1 MISVALQ
8 RVTRRTDVQSS
19 LTRTH
24 FLLALLV
31 VVIWGSNFVVI
42 RLALNHLPPLF
53 FATLRFAL
61 VFFPLAL
68 FIKRPAV
75 SFANLASY
83 GLLIGVGQFGLM
95 FIAMKGHISPGI
107 TSLVMQ
113 LQIFV
118 TIGISVFQGSE
129 RLRFYQYVA
138 LGLAVLGLAVIA
150 VYGGGSA
157 TPLGLFL
164 TICAAVSWAFANV
177 LNRAAGKIDMLA
189 YVVWAAMF
197 AILPLFILSLV
208 FEGWQADW
216 FGLQQADAL
225 TWAAVLWQSVAN
237 TMFGYGVW
245 GWLLARYP
253 AATVTPMAFLVPVF
267 GMSSSAFF
275 LGEALPAWKIIAAV
289 LVLTG
294 LAINLFWQ
302 RYSQMR

>member
-1 MISVALQ
+1 MH
-8 RVTRRTDVQSS
+8 TT
-19 LTRTH
+19 LTRNH

-31 VVIWGSNFVVI
+31 VAIWGSNFVVI

-61 VFFPLAL
+61 VFFPLAF
-68 FIKRPAV
+68 FIKRPDV
-75 SFANLASY
+75 SWANLASY

-113 LQIFV
+113 LQVFV
-118 TIGISVFQGSE
+118 TIGISVFRGSE
-129 RLRFYQYVA
+129 RLRLFQYVA
-138 LGLAVLGLAVIA
+138 LSLAVFGLAIIA
-150 VYGGGSA
+150 YYGGGSA
-157 TPLGLFL
+157 TPLGLLL
-164 TICAAVSWAFANV
+164 TICAAVSWGVANIV
-177 LNRAAGKIDMLA
+177 NRAAGKIDMLA

-197 AILPLFILSLV
+197 AILPLFILSLI

-216 FGLQQADAL
+216 VGLQQADAL

-253 AATVTPMAFLVPVF
+253 AATVTPLALLVPIF

-275 LGEALPAWKIIAAV
+275 LGEALPAWKIIAAG
-289 LVLTG
+289 LVLAG
-294 LAINLFWQ
+294 LAVNLFWPRLAQ
-302 RYSQMR
+302 KSYSQIR